1 MEDALGAVWVGF
13 WVSLSENQNIIR
25 EFADKELKKK
35 EEEEAKDLKYCL
47 VFNSTD
53 WENPK
58 VN

>member
-1 MEDALGAVWVGF
+1 MEAALGVVWVGF

-35 EEEEAKDLKYCL
+35 EEEVKDLKYCL